1 MGMLSGLDYVE
12 MTRLGNVAAVYAIE
26 TYGTA
31 NHSYAFGEFA
41 RRYEANY
48 GAMPAAVVNGPD
60 RKARA

>member
-1 MGMLSGLDYVE
+1 MPSGLDYVE

-31 NHSYAFGEFA
+31 NHSYTFGKFA

-48 GAMPAAVVNGPD
+48 GPMPSAVVNGPD
-60 RKARA
+60 REPMA